1 MERPSRRQCLRGSLA
16 VAGVGLLSGC
26 GPLPF
31 QAQPAKVPRIGSIW
45 AGTADSPLIEAFRQ
59 GLQELGYAEGR
70 NISVEWRFAE
80 GQADRFV
87 PLAAE
92 LAGLPLD
99 VIVTQG
105 AILPAVQQATTTI
118 PIVFVTG
125 GDPVSVGSV
134 KSIAHPGGNATGLS
148 GIAPQLSGKRLEL
161 LKEAFPRLT
170 NVAILWNPQDQGM
183 ALEMGETRVAADRL
197 GVRFQSVEARDE
209 GEIPG
214 AFGTATEARADALV
228 VVFSA
233 LISAARQKIVELAAT
248 SRLPAIS
255 GDRDFAAAGGL
266 MAYGPSLPG
275 MWRRAATYVDKILKG
290 ANPADLPVEQPTR
303 FDFVVNLKTAR
314 ALGLTIPQE
323 VLMQATEVIQ

>member
-1 MERPSRRQCLRGSLA
+1 MERPSRRQFLQGSLA
-16 VAGVGLLSGC
+16 LLGLGLLSGC
-26 GPLPF
+26 QSLPF
-31 QAQPAKVPRIGSIW
+31 QPPAARVPRIGFLW
-45 AGTADSPLIEAFRQ
+45 AGAADSPLIEAFRQ

-70 NISVEWRFAE
+70 NITVEWRYAQ
-80 GQADRFV
+80 GQADRFT

-99 VIVTQG
+99 VLVTQG
-105 AILPAVQQATTTI
+105 ATLPAVQQATTTI
-118 PIVFVTG
+118 PTVFVTG

-161 LKEAFPRLT
+161 LKGAFPRLT
-170 NVAILWNPQDQGM
+170 NVATLWNPRDQGM
-183 ALEMGETRVAADRL
+183 AVEMGETRVAADRL

-214 AFGTATEARADALV
+214 AFRTATEARSDGLV

-248 SRLPAIS
+248 NRLPTIS

-266 MAYGPSLPG
+266 MAYGPSLAG
-275 MWRRAATYVDKILKG
+275 MWRRAATYVDKILNG
-290 ANPADLPVEQPTR
+290 ANPADLPVEQPSR
-303 FDFVVNLKTAR
+303 FDFVINLKTAR

-323 VLMQATEVIQ
+323 VLLQATEAIQ